1 MMVVMI
7 AVGWELFREVEGLV
21 MSPLLQCVVHAHPD
35 LMIIENEGNYKGKCL
50 MGFVFSVVG
59 LNYIVAA
66 QEIVDSGSKTAIFL
80 LCF

>member
-1 MMVVMI
+1 
-7 AVGWELFREVEGLV
+7 
-21 MSPLLQCVVHAHPD
+21 
-35 LMIIENEGNYKGKCL
+35 